1 MFSHNCGRDT
11 VILAFGGGVMGD
23 LCGYVAAGYM
33 RGIPFIQL
41 PTSFLAMVDSSI
53 GGKTGIDTP
62 AGKNLL
68 GAFHRPLAV
77 LIDLSL
83 LLTLPQRELCNGM
96 AESIKA
102 GLIASAEL
110 FELMEQNADALLKDK
125 DLALLAEVVRRS
137 VAIKA
142 HVVLNDE
149 REAGLRSILNFGHS
163 IGHAIEALSL
173 PHLLHGECVAIG
185 MMEEIILARGYGLV
199 GSGELRRV
207 DNILRAYSLPTR
219 VPLHLSPKALVD
231 KMSIDKKVRWLA
243 SFNGLCAHRWS
254 GRCVSRLAH
263 VTFAWPSFLRC
274 L

>member
-102 GLIASAEL
+102 GLIASSEL

-207 DNILRAYSLPTR
+207 DNILRAFSLPTR
-219 VPLHLSPKALVD
+219 VPPHLSPKALVD
-231 KMSIDKKVRWLA
+231 KMSIDKKVRRHVR
-243 SFNGLCAHRWS
+243 SDGLCAHQWL
-254 GRCVSRLAH
+254 CD
-263 VTFAWPSFLRC
+263 P
-274 L
+274 